1 MERVMGYVEA
11 VFTAPGEG
19 LPVVRR
25 ARVEARPGAGLD
37 GDRYAGGAG
46 HWSGDNKVG
55 RDLTLIEAEVVDAL
69 SAELGMSIDAGEL
82 RRNVVTRGVR
92 LNDLVGVRFRI
103 GGVLAEGTRL
113 CEPCDYLAR
122 LIDRPILEPLVHRG
136 GLRANLLSAGAIVEG
151 APIDL
156 EIARAGVS

>member
-11 VFTAPGEG
+11 VFTAPGAG

-37 GDRYAGGAG
+37 GDRYASGTG

-69 SAELGMSIDAGEL
+69 SAELGMSIDAAEL

-103 GGVLAEGTRL
+103 GGVVAEGTRL

-122 LIDRPILEPLVHRG
+122 LTGRAILEPLVHRG
-136 GLRANLLSAGAIVEG
+136 GLRANVLSAGAIVEG
-151 APIDL
+151 ATIDL
-156 EIARAGVS
+156 EIARARVS